1 MSPFRRIYK
10 IRPLAM
16 LLAIS
21 LLFIGASPDFIAQAS
36 DQHEVRAVVSGS
48 VDQIQDAELR
58 NFLRDNEIN
67 PAPSTLGPWVGK
79 ATEDIARVLPK
90 YFLPGEDHS
99 HVDVILVDDMSV
111 NAGYTRLPSGREAI
125 FLNLGILDLVKND
138 HQLGFVL
145 SHELTHGNSSVE
157 EYLERRELDRG
168 GSLHDDEEN
177 GYRSLIYRRGEEFEA
192 DIRGAIERMVHA
204 GQSPHAAYDFLDS
217 LAKRTGENI
226 AWSHPS
232 TEARRDAVGL
242 GTAYVVR
249 EKGRD
254 VNDRLGTMK
263 QEDAIVAPIHAA
275 LNSSSFRERELGEIK
290 KVLAV
295 SPEVGDRVHGKVF
308 ESINFDQRS
317 GTYSQAFESQKK
329 KLHAYGEKILPWGD
343 SKKMV
348 AIELALHRGLSRS
361 VDEARDAEIEE
372 AAFKMPAD
380 VFVRLK
386 HEEREYPT
394 SAPDILGMHLAI
406 RNTKKRIAEFPEN
419 LAFYKAKGNAPEWI
433 AKEEERHR
441 ESIESLAEYEK
452 KYEAAKAYYPDPE
465 TIDQRVEQFGK
476 AYLGEI
482 GSARTPSVDYHPEK
496 LLEPRLLPKGLEEL
510 VARQWAWRKS
520 FIRKH
525 LNTLMQTDGLEQNER
540 YIAPLI
546 AEADVEPR
554 FLYQYLMNYGQMVNA
569 ELPESVG
576 YYQIKLPG
584 SGSQSASVH
593 KIFAQLARQ
602 DKKMAENAANLVVGA
617 NLRRAADLSTLEWMS
632 LLSIMPDRSFPGD
645 IGRSSQSLKL
655 VRDASWPL
663 LRKDL
668 GKAAEPKDV
677 FQLASSFEKTV
688 DYLGDQKVWRDS
700 SALRARLAQPLAEA
714 LRRTLAQKHVAIS
727 ESTAKDLL
735 LYSNPRIFAK
745 GEKLSPEER
754 DRVRRGFEAVLAIPG
769 VARSLPEFFDLDRLA
784 DVLYDP
790 ADPSRFYELMLKANG
805 MVKNG
810 NTKENSSFGFLEREK
825 MGEWLLA
832 HHPEASDLAE
842 IVLSTDLRDYALTAE
857 GITRANQASHL
868 LKEIGKTRFRQILT
882 AQKDLP
888 ESQRE
893 TEAYYRYFME
903 KYTRIQ
909 RAGDASELQ
918 GLPNK
923 PQDLLQRFINVQDA
937 AHKSAQVLGVHG
949 LNGDYDN
956 RFDLDKLRELAKN
969 RNALDQVAP
978 EILINAY
985 RKLCRMEGR
994 TWGRDEGTWELLFES
1009 VWDRMKKSPPD
1020 HPPSWTELLK
1030 DPSLVGDLTFEKNK
1044 IELAHWQLEKQL
1056 GISESAKS
1064 ERKREVPPSKT
1075 EFREQ
1080 VKKSYTLIRRQFPKE
1095 STARHEVV
1103 GWVQDKLITNE
1114 SETKLLS
1121 RLRINPENWAESALL
1136 GIGDANQLVKTLG
1149 ETPSEKFHWL
1159 EYVVGVRKEPPSKVD
1174 SDDLEQVLKVRRAL
1188 RESRREVQSYIIM
1201 PFLDE
1206 NDGVL
1211 SNPESTEA
1219 LTHLVL
1225 GDARETPALAKA
1237 MKTYLDILTV
1247 GERKSLYSYILS
1259 GIAKDPEKGSSL
1271 NVVLDGFGVF
1281 GAKAK
1286 QGLRTSGYL
1295 PPELRAQLD
1304 GAFDRVQPPDRDE
1317 IFTKMKQLFG
1327 GEMKDVVSVRQL
1339 AGSGSI
1345 NYGVVVDLK
1354 DPKDPTGKKFR
1365 RVLVRVVK
1373 EGVEGRAKNE
1383 NEALEATTT
1392 KLMADED
1399 PSVRRLGKL
1408 IEEMRRHSYQTIG
1421 PNGAELNLAVERNV
1435 HADLMADKRAGK
1447 TIPYESYKDKSGYS
1461 IELVK
1466 PLPEFHDQIERFAEG
1481 TGERASIYD
1490 FVDNV
1495 GLQDL
1500 PSDKERQK
1508 VSKRIVQSELDALF
1522 KFGAFDPDGHPGNW
1536 LIDQKQGRLVRID
1549 YGQFRKISPD
1559 RLKPLRET
1567 FATLLLPR
1575 PTTGA
1580 KKALYDNLRLFFEIP
1595 DQTTRISD
1603 ELWKSAVD
1611 GALSSPDLPS
1621 FRAPH
1626 ERLLFLQGELE
1637 KRLAVELNQP
1647 DLSIQMS
1654 PELTAAVSSLGRINY
1669 YDEHLPTSEFGK
1681 MFVQSVGADPVKI
1694 AFQNSTQGVRRTI
1707 STIMNCITQ
1716 KIRRFSGP

>member
-1 MSPFRRIYK
+1 MRPFRRIYK
-10 IRPLAM
+10 IPPLAK

-48 VDQIQDAELR
+48 VDQIPDAELR
-58 NFLRDNEIN
+58 NFLRDNEID

-79 ATEDIARVLPK
+79 ATENIARILPK
-90 YFLPGEDHS
+90 YFLPGENHS
-99 HVDVILVDDMSV
+99 HVDVILVDDMTV
-111 NAGYTRLPSGREAI
+111 NAGYARLPSGKEVI

-145 SHELTHGNSSVE
+145 SHELTHGKSSVE

-168 GSLHDDEEN
+168 GSHHDDEEN
-177 GYRSLIYRRGEEFEA
+177 GYRSLLFRRGEEFEA

-242 GTAYVVR
+242 GTAYAVR

-254 VNDRLGTMK
+254 INDRLGTMR
-263 QEDAIVAPIHAA
+263 QEDTIVAPIHAV
-275 LNSSSFRERELGEIK
+275 LNSSPFRERELGEIK
-290 KVLAV
+290 KILTV
-295 SPEVGDRVHGKVF
+295 SPDVGDQVHGQVF
-308 ESINFDQRS
+308 EPINFDQRAD
-317 GTYSQAFESQKK
+317 TYEQAFAKQKK
-329 KLHAYGEKILPWGD
+329 KLHAYGEKLLPWGD
-343 SKKMV
+343 PKKMV

-361 VDEARDAEIEE
+361 VDEARDAEIEN
-372 AAFKMPAD
+372 AAFKTPGD

-386 HEEREYPT
+386 HEERAYPI
-394 SAPDILGMHLAI
+394 SAPDILSMHLAI
-406 RNTKKRIAEFPEN
+406 RNTKKQIAEFPGK

-433 AKEEERHR
+433 AKEEQRHQ
-441 ESIESLAEYEK
+441 ESIENLAEYEK

-476 AYLGEI
+476 GYLGEL
-482 GSARTPSVDYHPEK
+482 GGTRSPSFDYHPEK
-496 LLEPRLLPKGLEEL
+496 LLGPRLLPKGLEEL
-510 VARQWAWRKS
+510 VARQWDWRKS
-520 FIRKH
+520 FIRSH
-525 LNTLMQTDGLEQNER
+525 LNTLMQADGLEENER
-540 YIAPLI
+540 YVAPLI
-546 AEADVEPR
+546 AEAHVEPR
-554 FLYQYLMNYGQMVNA
+554 FLYQYLMNYGVMVDA
-569 ELPESVG
+569 DLPERVG

-584 SGSQSASVH
+584 SGYQRAS
-593 KIFAQLARQ
+593 IREMFAQLAGQ
-602 DKKMAENAANLVVGA
+602 NKKMAENAANLVVEA
-617 NLRRAADLSTLEWMS
+617 NLRRASDLITLESMSLST
-632 LLSIMPDRSFPGD
+632 IMPDRSFPGE
-645 IGRSSQSLKL
+645 IGRSPQSLKL
-655 VRDASWPL
+655 VRDSSWPL
-663 LRKDL
+663 LRKGLAD
-668 GKAAEPKDV
+668 AAEPKDV
-677 FQLASSFEKTV
+677 FQLASSFEKIV
-688 DYLGDQKVWRDS
+688 NYLGDQKEWRDS
-700 SALRARLAQPLAEA
+700 SALRARLAQPLGEA
-714 LRRTLAQKHVAIS
+714 LQRTLAKMHVTVS

-754 DRVRRGFEAVLAIPG
+754 DRVRRGFEAVLAVPG
-769 VARSLPEFFDLDRLA
+769 AARSLPEFFDLNQLA
-784 DVLYDP
+784 EVLYDP
-790 ADPSRFYELMLKANG
+790 SNPAPFYELMLKATG
-805 MVKNG
+805 MLKNG
-810 NTKENSSFGFLEREK
+810 DTRENASFGISQRQQ

-842 IVLSTDLRDYALTAE
+842 VVLSTDTRDYSLTAE
-857 GITRANQASHL
+857 GITRAKQMSHL
-868 LKEIGKTRFRQILT
+868 RKEIEKARFRQIFT
-882 AQKDLP
+882 AQKDFP
-888 ESQRE
+888 EKQRE
-893 TEAYYRYFME
+893 TESYYRYFME
-903 KYTRIQ
+903 KFTRVG

-918 GLPNK
+918 SLPAK
-923 PQDLLQRFINVQDA
+923 PQDLLQRFINIQDA
-937 AHKSAQVLGVHG
+937 AHRSARVLSVHG
-949 LNGDYDN
+949 YNSDFDD

-969 RNALDQVAP
+969 RNALDQIDP

-985 RKLCRMEGR
+985 RKLCKMDGR
-994 TWGRDEGTWELLFES
+994 TWGRDEGTWEPLFES
-1009 VWDRMKKSPPD
+1009 VWDRLKKSPPD
-1020 HPPSWTELLK
+1020 HPPSWVGILK
-1030 DPSLVGDLTFEKNK
+1030 DPSLVGDLAFEKNK
-1044 IELAHWQLEKQL
+1044 IELAHWQIEKQL
-1056 GISESAKS
+1056 GISEIAKI
-1064 ERKREVPPSKT
+1064 ERKRMVPPSKT

-1080 VKKSYTLIRRQFPKE
+1080 VKKSYTLIRQQFPKE
-1095 STARHEVV
+1095 STARHEVA
-1103 GWVQDKLITNE
+1103 GWVQDKFITNE
-1114 SETKLLS
+1114 PETKLLS

-1136 GIGDANQLVKTLG
+1136 GIGDANQLVKNLG
-1149 ETPSEKFHWL
+1149 ETPSEKFQWL
-1159 EYVVGVRKEPPSKVD
+1159 EYVVGVKKDPPSEIDKDD
-1174 SDDLEQVLKVRRAL
+1174 SADVLKVRRAL

-1206 NDGVL
+1206 NDGIL
-1211 SNPESTEA
+1211 SSPESTEA

-1225 GDARETPALAKA
+1225 GEARETPALAKA
-1237 MKTYLDILTV
+1237 MKTYLSILTI

-1304 GAFDRVQPPDRDE
+1304 GAFDRVQPPDRGE
-1317 IFTKMKQLFG
+1317 IFTKMKKLFG
-1327 GEMKDVVSVRQL
+1327 GELKEVVSVRQL

-1354 DPKDPTGKKFR
+1354 DPRDPAGKKFR

-1373 EGVEGRAKNE
+1373 EGIEGRAKNE
-1383 NEALEATTT
+1383 NEALVATTT
-1392 KLMADED
+1392 KLMTDED

-1421 PNGAELNLAVERNV
+1421 PDGAELNLAVERNI

-1447 TIPYESYKDKSGYS
+1447 AIPYESRKDKGGYS

-1466 PLPEFHDQIERFAEG
+1466 PLPEFHDQIERFNES
-1481 TGERASIYD
+1481 TGEQVSIYD
-1490 FVDNV
+1490 FIDNV

-1549 YGQFRKISPD
+1549 YGQFRKISPE

-1575 PTTGA
+1575 PTAGA
-1580 KKALYDNLRLFFEIP
+1580 KKTLYDNLRLFFEIP
-1595 DQTTRISD
+1595 GQTTRVSD
-1603 ELWKSAVD
+1603 ELWKNAVD
-1611 GALSSPDLPS
+1611 DILSSPDLPS

-1637 KRLAVELNQP
+1637 KKLALELNQP
-1647 DLSIQMS
+1647 DLSVQMS

-1669 YDEHLPTSEFGK
+1669 YDEHLPASEFGK
-1681 MFVQSVGADPVKI
+1681 MFVQSVGANPVKI
-1694 AFQNSTQGVRRTI
+1694 ALQNFTQGVRRTV
-1707 STIMNCITQ
+1707 STIMNCIIQ
-1716 KIRRFSGP
+1716 KFRGFAGP